1 MKKDNIRDCDFYL
14 VTDSYLSRRGTLS
27 DVKQAVS
34 AGCRI
39 VQYREK
45 QKSTREMIRE
55 AEQIKS
61 ICGDSAIFIVND
73 RVDVALASDADGVH
87 LGQEDL
93 PYEYARKILGRG
105 KIIGIS
111 THDIEQARSAQMV
124 GADYI
129 GIGPIF
135 ATCTKPGLRAKGC
148 EIVSRI
154 SKEINIPAF
163 FIGGISLSNLHE
175 ILMRGGDSV
184 AIASAILESGDIAE
198 TTKSFVKKLRG
209 PREAVAI

>member
-1 MKKDNIRDCDFYL
+1 MRKQNLQLILDKGLVKDRDICEVAKEAIEGGVSWIQFRDKVSSDKAL
-14 VTDSYLSRRGTLS
+14 LEEANNLRRIS
-27 DVKQAVS
+27 KEK
-34 AGCRI
+34 GCI
-39 VQYREK
+39 L
-45 QKSTREMIRE
+45 I
-55 AEQIKS
+55 I
-61 ICGDSAIFIVND
+61 ND
-73 RVDVALASDADGVH
+73 RVDVALASEADGVH

-111 THDIEQARSAQMV
+111 THDIEQARSAQLV

-135 ATCTKPGLRAKGC
+135 ATPTKPGLQAIGC

-198 TTKSFVKKLRG
+198 TTGSFVKKLRE
-209 PREAVAI
+209 PWEAMAI